1 MWAMAEAEH
10 LKRSRE
16 GKEVFSLELA
26 SLQAIFSA
34 MATWY
39 TPDDRQDGIDGLNAS
54 AGIGRGGVA
63 HHRSAAAYKHTVC
76 RLEQRR
82 SG

>member
-16 GKEVFSLELA
+16 GKEVLSLELA

-39 TPDDRQDGIDGLNAS
+39 TQTMGKMA
-54 AGIGRGGVA
+54 
-63 HHRSAAAYKHTVC
+63 
-76 RLEQRR
+76 
-82 SG
+82 